1 MILVT
6 LGITV
11 VGTNGQITCTVK
23 EERSGEQRYCRFPFI
38 IDRMRYDSCT
48 DFKDPDGKKWCSTR
62 TSNHTVSLHVHVGRE
77 RYWGYCPDN
86 CLEKDVGSCND
97 YAKQGFQC
105 VNPDDCN
112 DMCEIITDGS
122 GPNSP
127 FTVRADQLGCESDKR
142 CMGYNMVCC
151 KNNHLPEMI
160 TPTTTETTISASTIS
175 TTITAT
181 TTTQCINHADQG
193 FQCVPSDQ
201 CSDLCEVITDGG
213 GNVTVRGDSLGC
225 NGDMECPGSN
235 EVCCQKS
242 SVPETKPK
250 TTTRCSDHADQG
262 FQCVPSDQ
270 CSDLCEVITD
280 GGGKVTVRGD
290 SLGCNGDMECPGSN
304 EVCCQRADMQDLVHK
319 TNPEHDGGRLDKL
332 ESEVKGALERV
343 KEALARDEV
352 KVSEKAVSLLEQVR
366 STLESVLDKLSI
378 LMEQEGNVKVTVR
391 GDSLGCINGME
402 CPGDDEHNTFTHC
415 SDHADQG
422 FECVPSEE
430 CNEMCE
436 IITDGSNLLD
446 MRTQELGIDCSEKKC
461 PGENQ
466 ICCQRADMLDSV
478 DITNPEY
485 DGGRLEELESKV
497 KGSLERVK
505 EALEEVK
512 GNEKA
517 VSLLKN
523 IHFTL
528 ESVLDKLSI
537 LMSQVPSQCLKGVF
551 SLYKCLKS

>member
-1 MILVT
+1 MECP
-6 LGITV
+6 G
-11 VGTNGQITCTVK
+11 
-23 EERSGEQRYCRFPFI
+23 
-38 IDRMRYDSCT
+38 
-48 DFKDPDGKKWCSTR
+48 
-62 TSNHTVSLHVHVGRE
+62 SNE
-77 RYWGYCPDN
+77 
-86 CLEKDVGSCND
+86 
-97 YAKQGFQC
+97 
-105 VNPDDCN
+105 
-112 DMCEIITDGS
+112 
-122 GPNSP
+122 
-127 FTVRADQLGCESDKR
+127 
-142 CMGYNMVCC
+142 VCC
-151 KNNHLPEMI
+151 QKSFVPE
-160 TPTTTETTISASTIS
+160 TKPKTTTRCSD
-175 TTITAT
+175 
-181 TTTQCINHADQG
+181 HADQG

-270 CSDLCEVITD
+270 
-280 GGGKVTVRGD
+280 
-290 SLGCNGDMECPGSN
+290 
-304 EVCCQRADMQDLVHK
+304 
-319 TNPEHDGGRLDKL
+319 
-332 ESEVKGALERV
+332 
-343 KEALARDEV
+343 
-352 KVSEKAVSLLEQVR
+352 
-366 STLESVLDKLSI
+366 
-378 LMEQEGNVKVTVR
+378 
-391 GDSLGCINGME
+391 
-402 CPGDDEHNTFTHC
+402 
-415 SDHADQG
+415 
-422 FECVPSEE
+422 